1 MTGKIKELDGD
12 NFNAFVKSSDKTV
25 VDFWAEWCGPC
36 RIMAPVFDEVSEEMK
51 DKAKFG
57 KVDVDENSE
66 LTQRFQVMSIPTT
79 IIFRDGQQADRFVGV
94 VSKEELIE
102 RIKKA
107 K

>member
-1 MTGKIKELDGD
+1 MTSKIKELDGD
-12 NFNAFVKSSDKTV
+12 NFNAFVKSSDKAV

-36 RIMAPVFDEVSEEMK
+36 IMMAPIFEEASSEMK

-57 KVDVDENSE
+57 KVNVDDNSE
-66 LTQRFQVMSIPTT
+66 LAQRFQVMSIPTT
-79 IIFRDGQQADRFVGV
+79 IIFRDGQQIDRFVGV